1 MPGMHDTSDSPI
13 SLRRIRGFHVGGTRR
28 HVEGFPVQ
36 TLARVP
42 GDAPV
47 TVDMNG
53 DHMVGQ
59 LYATH
64 YQQERRACAL
74 PVLLW
79 HGGGLTGAC
88 WDETPDGRPGWLE
101 YFLRAGYDVV
111 VSDAF
116 ERGRA
121 SFPAYPQVLPGPP
134 EHRSIDAV
142 WHHFRFGAEGAY
154 PGGVPARDLR
164 NAAYPGCEFPV
175 EAIEQFGRQFVAR
188 WAGTQDYALQAYA
201 ALLRETGPCVV
212 IGHSQGAAYALQCA
226 QRHPDL
232 VRAVVAIEPPLTQ
245 GYQPAPV
252 QAPHL
257 FVWGDFIEGA
267 SPTWTRYQAAAERYR
282 LGLAAGG
289 CIADVLDLP
298 AQGIRGNSHMLI
310 MDRNSLSIAQRVH
323 AWLARVAP

>member
-28 HVEGFPVQ
+28 HVDGFPVQ

-64 YQQERRACAL
+64 YQQERRAWAL

-101 YFLRAGYDVV
+101 YFLRAGCDVV

-134 EHRSIDAV
+134 EHRSLDAV

-154 PGGVPARDLR
+154 PGGAQARDLR

-245 GYQPAPV
+245 GDQPAAV

-267 SPTWTRYQAAAERYR
+267 SPTWTRYRAAAERYR

>member
-28 HVEGFPVQ
+28 HVDGFPVQ

-64 YQQERRACAL
+64 YQQERRAWAL

-88 WDETPDGRPGWLE
+88 WDETPDDRPGWLE
-101 YFLRAGYDVV
+101 YFLRAGCDVV

-134 EHRSIDAV
+134 EHRSLDAV

-154 PGGVPARDLR
+154 PGGAQARDLR

-245 GYQPAPV
+245 GDQPAAV

-267 SPTWTRYQAAAERYR
+267 SPTWTRYRAAAERYR

-289 CIADVLDLP
+289 GIADVLDLP

>member
-28 HVEGFPVQ
+28 HVDGFPVQ

-64 YQQERRACAL
+64 YQQERRAWAL

-101 YFLRAGYDVV
+101 YFLRAGCDVV

-134 EHRSIDAV
+134 EHRSLDAV

-154 PGGVPARDLR
+154 PGGAQARDLR

-245 GYQPAPV
+245 GDQPAAV

-267 SPTWTRYQAAAERYR
+267 SPTWTRYRAAAERYR

-289 CIADVLDLP
+289 GIADVLDLP

>member
-1 MPGMHDTSDSPI
+1 MHDTSDNTIALS
-13 SLRRIRGFHVGGTRR
+13 RVRGFHVGGTRR
-28 HVEGFPVQ
+28 RVDGFPVR
-36 TLARVP
+36 TRARVP

-47 TVDMNG
+47 VVDMNG
-53 DHMVGQ
+53 SHMIGQ

-64 YQQERRACAL
+64 YQQVRRAYTL

-101 YFLRAGYDVV
+101 YFLRAGCDVV

-121 SFPAYPQVLPGPP
+121 SFPAWPQVLADPP
-134 EHRSIDAV
+134 EHRSLDAV
-142 WHHFRFGAEGAY
+142 WHHFRFGADGAF
-154 PGGVPARDLR
+154 PRGTTSQDLR
-164 NAAYPGCEFPV
+164 DAAYAGCEFPV

-188 WAGTQDYALQAYA
+188 WSDTEAYALDAYA

-232 VRAVVAIEPPLTQ
+232 VRAVVAIEPPLTRD
-245 GYQPAPV
+245 QPPSGV
-252 QAPHL
+252 QVPHL

-267 SPTWTRYQAAAERYR
+267 SRTWTRYRAAAERYR
-282 LGLAAGG
+282 LALAAGG
-289 CIADVLDLP
+289 CVADVLDLP
-298 AQGIRGNSHMLI
+298 GEGIHGNSHMLI
-310 MDRNSLSIAQRVH
+310 MDRNSVSIAQRVH
-323 AWLARVAP
+323 SWLAQIAP

>member
-28 HVEGFPVQ
+28 HVDGFPVQ

-59 LYATH
+59 LYATL
-64 YQQERRACAL
+64 YQQERRAWAL

-101 YFLRAGYDVV
+101 YFLRAGCDVV

-134 EHRSIDAV
+134 EHRSLDAV

-154 PGGVPARDLR
+154 PGGAPARDLR
-164 NAAYPGCEFPV
+164 SAAYPGCEFPV

-245 GYQPAPV
+245 GDQPAAV

-267 SPTWTRYQAAAERYR
+267 SPTWTRYRAAAERYR